1 MPIGSAPPSPP
12 LPAGLPAQ
20 LAADVAT
27 SPDHY
32 LHSFEDGAA
41 LFVPMDRAA
50 YRRSIFLDGRISP
63 AGEGV
68 LRLPVA
74 ALEALPANSA
84 SAQPTGWIFHV
95 AHCGSTL
102 LARALEALAH
112 DRALVLREPLALRQL
127 GFGPDP
133 DLLRIVLAQLAKRYP
148 GDGATIIKANVP
160 VNFLLPDIAARSA
173 TAPALFL
180 TMQLDDYLAAIL
192 RSDNHRAWLRGITGH
207 FADQLGITHPV
218 ADGVAAAALWLGQM
232 RRFRAALMAMP
243 AARTLDAERFFAAP
257 ASALAGAARLFGIAT
272 TDAEIARL
280 VQGPLFGTYSKRPDL
295 GFNNAMRLERR
306 AQIAGELAADLAAAR
321 AWLAGAA
328 PDTAELWSGL
338 EAAALP

>member
-1 MPIGSAPPSPP
+1 MPIDPAQPSPP
-12 LPAGLPAQ
+12 LPAGLTAE
-20 LAADVAT
+20 LAAALAT

-63 AGEGV
+63 AGDGV
-68 LRLPVA
+68 LRLPLGALA
-74 ALEALPANSA
+74 ALPETAAGAL
-84 SAQPTGWIFHV
+84 PTGWIFHV

-112 DRALVLREPLALRQL
+112 DSALVLREPLALRQL
-127 GFGPDP
+127 GFAPDAA
-133 DLLRIVLAQLAKRYP
+133 LLPAVLAQLGKRYP
-148 GDGATIIKANVP
+148 GDGPTIIKANVP
-160 VNFLLPDIAARSA
+160 VNFLLPEIAARAA

-192 RSDNHRAWLRGITGH
+192 RSDNHRVWLRGITGH
-207 FADQLGITHPV
+207 FADRLGITHPL
-218 ADGVAAAALWLGQM
+218 ADGEAAAALWLGQM
-232 RRFRAALMAMP
+232 RRFGAALTAMP

-257 ASALAGAARLFGIAT
+257 AAALAGAARLFGITT

-280 VQGPLFGTYSKRPDL
+280 VQGPLFGTYSKRPEF

-306 AQIAGELAADLAAAR
+306 AQVAGELAADLAAAR
-321 AWLAGAA
+321 AWLASAA
-328 PDTAELWSGL
+328 PDAAQLWSGL
-338 EAAALP
+338 EAAALA